1 MADGKDKAASCCG
14 GGHDH
19 AAHNLGHD
27 HSHHDQDKPFAI
39 DPVCGMKVDP
49 KAPKG
54 GRFSYKGTEYVFC
67 SQRCHDRFEVEPEK
81 FLAPKQ
87 PEPEAAPGT
96 IYTCP
101 MHPEVRQIGPG
112 SCPKCGM
119 ALEPDVISLDD
130 KPILN

>member
-1 MADGKDKAASCCG
+1 M
-14 GGHDH
+14 
-19 AAHNLGHD
+19 
-27 HSHHDQDKPFAI
+27 AI

-49 KAPKG
+49 RAPKG
-54 GRFSYKGTEYVFC
+54 GRFTYKGTEYVFC
-67 SQRCHDRFEVEPEK
+67 GQRCHDRFAADPEK

-101 MHPEVRQIGPG
+101 MHPEVRQVGPG

-119 ALEPDVISLDD
+119 ALEPETVSLDD
-130 KPILN
+130 KPDPN